1 MEGET
6 GMGGFITGLTG
17 QDGITAANVW
27 GAITPAA
34 GFAAALILIKIGYRF
49 VTGLMNNTVSLKS
62 KKVAK

>member
-6 GMGGFITGLTG
+6 GMDGFITGLTG
-17 QDGITAANVW
+17 SDGITAANVW
-27 GAITPAA
+27 SAITPAA